1 MALGRLA
8 DDALDVLSRIETGGL
23 FERTLRIGVT
33 GLSRSGKTVF
43 VTSLVH
49 NLLQRARLQQ
59 LRLVAE
65 GRFEVAILRP
75 QPDPEVARFAF
86 EAHRDALLGADPHWP
101 EGTRRISQLRLSIRY
116 RPTGLLARAVGGSSV
131 LNLDIVDYP
140 GEWLLDLPLLRLSFA
155 DWSAKVLAQAERG
168 ARAQLSADW
177 RAALGRTDPDT
188 PADEET
194 AQRLAG
200 LFTAYLRAA
209 RGSQANLSELSPGR
223 FLLPGE
229 MEGSPALTFCP
240 LPPGEGPGRRGSLRA
255 AMEER
260 YRAYVRHVVQP
271 FYTRHFARLDRQ
283 IVLMDLMSAL
293 NAGEEAWRDLETA
306 MDDIMESFRPGPDS
320 WLRRLIGGRVT
331 RLLFAATKADQLHHS
346 QHAALEGL
354 MAGLVRRASDRAAFA
369 GAGIGTM
376 AIAGV
381 RATTETTVREGGE
394 PLACVEGTPAGA
406 AERAAVFPGHLPD
419 RIEDLFPP
427 GMAQGERY
435 HFVSFAPPRVREP
448 ERGLPHIR
456 VDRALDWLI
465 GEAAS

>member
-75 QPDPEVARFAF
+75 QPDPDIARFAF

-116 RPTGLLARAVGGSSV
+116 RPTGLLARVAGGSSV

-155 DWSAKVLAQAERG
+155 DWSAKVLEQAERG
-168 ARAQLSADW
+168 ARTKLSADW
-177 RAALGRTDPDT
+177 RAALAGTDPDA

-240 LPPGEGPGRRGSLRA
+240 LPPAGGPGRRGSLRA
-255 AMEER
+255 AMEDR

-271 FYTRHFARLDRQ
+271 FYSKHFARLDRQ

-306 MDDIMESFRPGPDS
+306 MDDIME
-320 WLRRLIGGRVT
+320 
-331 RLLFAATKADQLHHS
+331 
-346 QHAALEGL
+346 
-354 MAGLVRRASDRAAFA
+354 
-369 GAGIGTM
+369 
-376 AIAGV
+376 
-381 RATTETTVREGGE
+381 
-394 PLACVEGTPAGA
+394 
-406 AERAAVFPGHLPD
+406 
-419 RIEDLFPP
+419 
-427 GMAQGERY
+427 
-435 HFVSFAPPRVREP
+435 
-448 ERGLPHIR
+448 
-456 VDRALDWLI
+456 
-465 GEAAS
+465 